1 MEGGEV
7 RGSYG
12 VVCRDMVGMEEGV
25 FGFCFKYS
33 SWVPS
38 GPLEPL
44 DLLKNFEA
52 VIHPQSPIN

>member
-12 VVCRDMVGMEEGV
+12 VVCRDAVGVEEDV
-25 FGFCFKYS
+25 FGFCFTNS
-33 SWVPS
+33 IWVRS
-38 GPLEPL
+38 GPLELL
-44 DLLKNFEA
+44 DLLKNFEV